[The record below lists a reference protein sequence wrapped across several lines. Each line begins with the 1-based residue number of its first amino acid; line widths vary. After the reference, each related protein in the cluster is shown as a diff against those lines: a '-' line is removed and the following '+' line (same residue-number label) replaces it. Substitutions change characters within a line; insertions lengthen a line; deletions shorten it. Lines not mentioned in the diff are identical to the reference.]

1 MASNRAVVS
10 SFLLFSLC
18 CFHLSALPLAA
29 AAAATPEKVRLELY
43 YETLCPYCSRFI
55 VSFLSKIFEDG
66 LISIVDLNLVP
77 YGNARVASDG
87 TITCQHGPYECLLNT
102 IEACA
107 ISAWPDVKVH
117 FSFIYCVEQLVVE
130 HRYGEWESCFQ
141 TTGLESQPVLDCQN
155 NGYGEKLEL
164 KYAAETDALDPPHR
178 YVPWVVVNG
187 QPLYDDYETFEA
199 EVCKAY
205 NGDLPKACG
214 GLLLTAAPQL
224 RAYKRDQV
232 CYANDAVSSPL

>member
-87 TITCQHGPYECLLNT
+87 TITCQVFPFSPRSLLGAPGACKVESLLKSAHQDECAYHTCEAGAPLN
-102 IEACA
+102 
-107 ISAWPDVKVH
+107 
-117 FSFIYCVEQLVVE
+117 SF
-130 HRYGEWESCFQ
+130 GS
-141 TTGLESQPVLDCQN
+141 LEGMDSN
-155 NGYGEKLEL
+155 KN
-164 KYAAETDALDPPHR
+164 
-178 YVPWVVVNG
+178 
-187 QPLYDDYETFEA
+187 
-199 EVCKAY
+199 
-205 NGDLPKACG
+205 
-214 GLLLTAAPQL
+214 
-224 RAYKRDQV
+224 
-232 CYANDAVSSPL
+232 